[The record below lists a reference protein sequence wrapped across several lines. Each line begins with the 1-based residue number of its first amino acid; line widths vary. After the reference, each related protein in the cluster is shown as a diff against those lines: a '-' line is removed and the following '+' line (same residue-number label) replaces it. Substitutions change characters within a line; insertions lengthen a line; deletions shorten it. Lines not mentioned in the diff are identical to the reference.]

1 MAVAQTA
8 YANRQHYRMVTT
20 WLPHLLTNSLS
31 LLLPDLVRAL
41 FAPRYRPR
49 TLIEDTLITMVRDNP
64 RYAVYVAP
72 LAVGYI
78 LSHPR
83 FNIYKGAIGDLR
95 VGGMGLDAI
104 PHSATAFT
112 FSVLVA
118 DTFDTMG
125 KREQYRDVLA
135 RFVQWGSQNPE
146 VASLLFLA
154 LITLNWEYG
163 EYRVHEY
170 ELALKGDASLINLQW
185 SMQDTLRDV
194 GANLFG
200 WFTAMLWR
208 RTQTRRTS
216 ARRIPASGSSVYNPR
231 A

>member
-1 MAVAQTA
+1 M
-8 YANRQHYRMVTT
+8 
-20 WLPHLLTNSLS
+20 
-31 LLLPDLVRAL
+31 
-41 FAPRYRPR
+41 
-49 TLIEDTLITMVRDNP
+49 
-64 RYAVYVAP
+64 
-72 LAVGYI
+72 
-78 LSHPR
+78 
-83 FNIYKGAIGDLR
+83 
-95 VGGMGLDAI
+95 
-104 PHSATAFT
+104 
-112 FSVLVA
+112 LVA

-146 VASLLFLA
+146 VASLLLLA

-170 ELALKGDASLINLQW
+170 ELALKGDPSLINLQW
-185 SMQDTLRDV
+185 SMPDTLRDV

-200 WFTAMLWR
+200 WLTAMLWR
-208 RTQTRRTS
+208 RTQTRRRS